1 MKKVIKSLQDRLYKY
16 EKNLLISM
24 MEEYGKDGK
33 GKERIAKE
41 LDINLSTLYR
51 KLNKY
56 NLQK

>member
-1 MKKVIKSLQDRLYKY
+1 
-16 EKNLLISM
+16 M
-24 MEEYGKDGK
+24 MEEYGEDGK

>member
-1 MKKVIKSLQDRLYKY
+1 MKKNNKSLQDRLYEY

-24 MEEYGKDGK
+24 MEEYGEDGK
-33 GKERIAKE
+33 GKERISKE
-41 LDINLSTLYR
+41 LEINLSTLYR